1 MPIGPVGHDNVGVR
15 QMFVSDPID
24 LDVRRKNIHDNPVVE
39 RNNPSAHLWSSD
51 KFVLFR
57 VHGKKVAFHAD
68 ERPFVA
74 FDGANEMT
82 PNVVGKELAMND
94 VNIFAGVKNH
104 TFVELY
110 TAFSCAHVLDFKES
124 VVLTSRNRHYNQ

>member
-39 RNNPSAHLWSSD
+39 RNNPRARLRAPNE
-51 KFVLFR
+51 FIALR
-57 VHGKKVAFHAD
+57 IHGEEVAFHAD
-68 ERPFVA
+68 KCPFVA

-82 PNVVGKELAMND
+82 PNVVGKELAN
-94 VNIFAGVKNH
+94 
-104 TFVELY
+104 E
-110 TAFSCAHVLDFKES
+110 
-124 VVLTSRNRHYNQ
+124 